1 MLRDILANLQ
11 DSLGVSADRARLVR
25 FVNQAYKEYYQR
37 TDLPGSLLEQI
48 FEFSNGDQVATLPWY
63 VGEVRALRRAVSRQP
78 ITMHD
83 MAPRYHTKAWRQQ
96 RWEFRLVGRRAIHT
110 PLSVESQLTIAIPI
124 AQADTFSVTIK
135 GQTPSAASITETLTF
150 APGELSKTTTAQFAK
165 DDPAGIEAITRSGAV
180 TADITIADA
189 AGVELALLPNSQEN
203 SEHIHI
209 QWNDSDTGQHATT
222 DNNIEILYKRRYTP
236 LTLDTD
242 VCIFTPI
249 EDAICWK
256 ARSYHY
262 SFSKDELAGQQAVL
276 ASQKADELFAQA
288 TQTRDMETV
297 AVIQQE
303 PNPYERSWD
312 GGWQIWRSYR

>member
-25 FVNQAYKEYYQR
+25 FVNQAYHEYYHR
-37 TDLPGSLLEQI
+37 TDLPGSLLEQV
-48 FEFSNGDQVATLPWY
+48 FEFDNGDQVATLPWY

-78 ITMHD
+78 VTMHD

-110 PLSVESQLTIAIPI
+110 PLSVESQLTVTIPL
-124 AQADTFSVTIK
+124 AQTDTFSVTIK

-165 DDPAGIEAITRSGAV
+165 DDPAGIEAITRNGAV
-180 TADITIADA
+180 TADIVIEDA
-189 AGVELALLPNSQEN
+189 AGVELALLPNSQEYA
-203 SEHIHI
+203 EHIHI
-209 QWNDSDTGQHATT
+209 QWNDSDTGQNSTT
-222 DNNIEILYKRRYTP
+222 DNNIEILYKKRFTP

-242 VCIFTPI
+242 VCVFTPI
-249 EDAICWK
+249 ENAICWK

-297 AVIQQE
+297 AIIQQE
-303 PNPYERSWD
+303 PNRFERAWD
-312 GGWQIWRSYR
+312 LGWQIWRSFK